1 MRTSDIIRNEII
13 GKLMTISD
21 TNYLSALYQIVE
33 NSAVESDTIKLTKEQ
48 KLMLDLSEM
57 DIKSGN
63 TITQY
68 DLDKKDLKWLKEL

>member
-33 NSAVESDTIKLTKEQ
+33 NSAVESDIIKLTKEQ

>member
-33 NSAVESDTIKLTKEQ
+33 NRRVESDTIKLTKEQ
-48 KLMLDLSEM
+48 KLMLDLSEK
-57 DIKSGN
+57 DIESGN